1 MDGFL
6 LVDKPPVCTSFNIVS
21 LCRKVFQMTRVGH
34 SGTLDPF
41 ATGLLIVALGEG
53 LKLLEYLPSQPK
65 EYVGTA
71 VLGAISTTYD
81 CDGVISVTDP
91 SEAGESLDS
100 LSKKIDLSLINK
112 LIQENFLGSISQV
125 PPAHSAVKIRG
136 VPAYVRARRG
146 EELLINP
153 RLVTVD
159 LFEITNY
166 DYPYLSF
173 RVQVST
179 GTYIRSLF
187 HDLGLLLGTGAY
199 LDSLRR
205 TRIAQF
211 SVDDAVAVPKLELF
225 TGGTGGQRDVS
236 GSVGLSSL
244 VLPLESGVGH
254 LTRRDLTQEEY
265 LPLSNGL
272 FIDAH
277 PADRAALETPHR
289 VLAAFLDNRLVGV
302 LEFASPDK
310 LKFRK
315 KLNV

>member
-1 MDGFL
+1 MNGFL
-6 LVDKPPVCTSFNIVS
+6 LVDKPPLCTSFNVVS

-41 ATGLLIVALGEG
+41 ATGLLVVALGEG
-53 LKLLEYLPSQPK
+53 LKLLEYLPAQPK

-81 CDGVISVTDP
+81 CDGVITVTDP

-125 PPAHSAVKIRG
+125 PPDHSAVKVRG
-136 VPAYVRARRG
+136 VPAYIRARRG
-146 EELLINP
+146 EELLIAP
-153 RLVTVD
+153 RLVRVD
-159 LFEITNY
+159 LFEVTKFE
-166 DYPYLSF
+166 YPFLSF
-173 RVQVST
+173 RVQVSS
-179 GTYIRSLF
+179 GTYIRSLL
-187 HDLGLLLGTGAY
+187 HDLGLMLGTGAY

-211 SVDDAVAVPKLELF
+211 VVEDAVPVSQLELLIENADA
-225 TGGTGGQRDVS
+225 RDP
-236 GSVGLSSL
+236 SSI
-244 VLPLESGVGH
+244 VLPLEAGVAH
-254 LTRRDLTQEEY
+254 MPRRDLTQAEY
-265 LPLSNGL
+265 EPLSNGL
-272 FIDAH
+272 FIDAL
-277 PADRAALETPHR
+277 PADHAALETPHR

-302 LEFASPDK
+302 LEFATLDK

-315 KLNV
+315 KLNI